1 MMLTEFHVLLFLV
14 RQAIKDLHVMQ
25 PETPDQMH
33 ETILWAVFNQQI
45 MDEKVIFSSLEK
57 TLLYHTLISNSVM
70 RHNGQNWNSFV
81 AKYYLSRMAG
91 AFASEK

>member
-1 MMLTEFHVLLFLV
+1 MMLTEFHVLIFLV

-33 ETILWAVFNQQI
+33 ETILWAVFNQF

-57 TLLYHTLISNSVM
+57 TLLYHTLVSNSVM
-70 RHNGQNWNSFV
+70 RHNGKNWNSFV

-91 AFASEK
+91 ALVSEK